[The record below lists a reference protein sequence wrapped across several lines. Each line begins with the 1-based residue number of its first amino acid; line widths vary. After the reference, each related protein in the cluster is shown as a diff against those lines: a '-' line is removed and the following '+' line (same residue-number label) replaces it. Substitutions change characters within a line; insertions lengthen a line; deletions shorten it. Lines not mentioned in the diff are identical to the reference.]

1 MTEEKLKDILQKHKL
16 WTEGNKEDGEK
27 ANLSFIDMCG
37 TNLLGAN
44 LRFADFSHANLS
56 DTDLTGADLRFA
68 DLRGANMCKANMCD
82 TDLSGADLRWAD
94 LTGAKMKQKTMNK
107 AYLSQ
112 KQRDSIFII
121 NKD

>member
-16 WTEGNKEDGEK
+16 WAEGNKEDGEK

-44 LRFADFSHANLS
+44 LRFVDFSHANLS

-68 DLRGANMCKANMCD
+68 DLRGANMCEANMCD
-82 TDLSGADLRWAD
+82 SDLSGADLRWAD
-94 LTGAKMKQKTMNK
+94 LTGAKMHQKDMDLVPLTK
-107 AYLSQ
+107 E
-112 KQRDSIFII
+112 QRDSIII
-121 NKD
+121 CD